1 MSTESELLVAL
12 RGPFLDLAQAV
23 IRECPDCPPRL
34 ECVSRLLD
42 AQDAAGR
49 AARWSPPQQQAVPKP
64 LPLVDDQARA
74 QRRAAASEAPR
85 RMK

>member
-1 MSTESELLVAL
+1 MSTELLAAL

-23 IRECPDCPPRL
+23 IRECPESPART

-49 AARWSPPQQQAVPKP
+49 ASRWTPPQQAAAPK
-64 LPLVDDQARA
+64 PLVDDQARA
-74 QRRAAASEAPR
+74 QRRDAVADVPR
-85 RMK
+85 RLK